1 MRRKA
6 IIFGVKGTLLTNRE
20 KLFFKKNK
28 PWGIILFSR
37 NIKNILQIKKLVD
50 DIKKIFND
58 KNYPILID
66 QEGGAVSR
74 LNEIVNFSLFSQEY
88 FGRIYKKDK
97 DRILSI
103 YKNYIDQVCS
113 ILNFTGININ
123 TVPVLDVKRKDSHKI
138 IGSRS
143 FSKNSNIVYK
153 MGRLCINLYKK
164 NKIFTVLKHIPG
176 HGLAKCDSHYKTPV
190 ITNNKKELINVDF
203 KPFKMCTSLFA
214 MTAHVI
220 FDKYDSIN
228 VATHSKVIINKV
240 IRKHIGFRGILI
252 SDDISMKALKYGLKM
267 NTLKALDAGCNLILH
282 CNGNIEEMNKLAKII
297 PTVDKFTQK
306 KTSQFYKFLR

>member
-123 TVPVLDVKRKDSHKI
+123 YVFPAT
-138 IGSRS
+138 
-143 FSKNSNIVYK
+143 
-153 MGRLCINLYKK
+153 K
-164 NKIFTVLKHIPG
+164 NK
-176 HGLAKCDSHYKTPV
+176 S
-190 ITNNKKELINVDF
+190 
-203 KPFKMCTSLFA
+203 
-214 MTAHVI
+214 
-220 FDKYDSIN
+220 SI
-228 VATHSKVIINKV
+228 
-240 IRKHIGFRGILI
+240 
-252 SDDISMKALKYGLKM
+252 
-267 NTLKALDAGCNLILH
+267 
-282 CNGNIEEMNKLAKII
+282 
-297 PTVDKFTQK
+297 
-306 KTSQFYKFLR
+306 